1 MSEQGEVQAQLLGVA
16 IRKASDRHLEK
27 KATEETDRGGD
38 HGSNRS
44 RSRPD
49 EKIPRKTWGSL

>member
-1 MSEQGEVQAQLLGVA
+1 MSRVRSRPSYWGWQLEKLA
-16 IRKASDRHLEK
+16 IEHLEK